1 MAIKNYPQLTHP
13 HGLSILEN
21 QEELARVFL
30 PDSLRSALNLTA
42 LPLLPSLG
50 AIAFYGV
57 VCAEATGGVGGVMVV
72 LFLTLVGMLAQF
84 FAASQVNAL
93 APKLSRSQSVHML
106 VAIVAMA
113 LPYSLAFR
121 GVFATL
127 GSAAIAVLIEVV
139 FLKLLFLKLR

>member
-1 MAIKNYPQLTHP
+1 
-13 HGLSILEN
+13 
-21 QEELARVFL
+21 
-30 PDSLRSALNLTA
+30 
-42 LPLLPSLG
+42 
-50 AIAFYGV
+50 
-57 VCAEATGGVGGVMVV
+57 MVV

-93 APKLSRSQSVHML
+93 APKFSRSQSMHML

-127 GSAAIAVLIEVV
+127 GSAG
-139 FLKLLFLKLR
+139 RSRW